1 MEKIVEKIR
10 YKRKPRKTLVVLD
23 ENALEGARKMEISF
37 EEFQK
42 LDLRIGKIT
51 EANQIPGSR
60 NLIRIIVD
68 FGTEKRQAVA
78 GLMQWYKPQ
87 DLVGKKC
94 AFILNLQKRKMM
106 GVESQCMVLAAEDDK
121 GNVVVLQPEKD
132 IAEGSRIH

>member
-1 MEKIVEKIR
+1 VE
-10 YKRKPRKTLVVLD
+10 V
-23 ENALEGARKMEISF
+23 SF

-60 NLIRIIVD
+60 NLIRILVD

-78 GLMQWYKPQ
+78 GLLQWYKPQ
-87 DLVGKKC
+87 DLVNKKC
-94 AFILNLQKRKMM
+94 VFILNLQKRKVM
-106 GVESQCMVLAAEDDK
+106 GVESQCMILAAEDKK

-132 IAEGSRIH
+132 IVEGSKIH

>member
-1 MEKIVEKIR
+1 VFKV
-10 YKRKPRKTLVVLD
+10 
-23 ENALEGARKMEISF
+23 EISF

-60 NLIRIIVD
+60 NLIRLIVD

-78 GLMQWYKPQ
+78 GLAQWYKPEN
-87 DLVGKKC
+87 LVGKKC
-94 AFILNLQKRKMM
+94 VFILNLQKRKVM
-106 GVESQCMVLAAEDDK
+106 GVESQCMILAAEDDK
-121 GNVVVLQPEKD
+121 GNVVVLQPETE

>member
-1 MEKIVEKIR
+1 MI
-10 YKRKPRKTLVVLD
+10 
-23 ENALEGARKMEISF
+23 ISF

-60 NLIRIIVD
+60 NLIRVVVD
-68 FGTEKRQAVA
+68 FGMEKRQAVA
-78 GLMQWYKPQ
+78 GLLQWYKPQ

-94 AFILNLQKRKMM
+94 VFILNLQKRKVM
-106 GVESQCMVLAAEDDK
+106 GVESQCMILAAEDDEGK
-121 GNVVVLQPEKD
+121 VVVLQPEKE

>member
-1 MEKIVEKIR
+1 
-10 YKRKPRKTLVVLD
+10 
-23 ENALEGARKMEISF
+23 MEISF

-42 LDLRIGKIT
+42 LDLRIGKIL

-60 NLIRIIVD
+60 NLIKMTVD

-78 GLMQWYKPQ
+78 GLLQWYKPQ

-94 AFILNLQKRKMM
+94 AFILNLQRRKLM
-106 GVESQCMVLAAEDDK
+106 GVESQCMVFAAEDDK
-121 GNVVVLQPEKD
+121 SNVVILQPEKD

>member
-1 MEKIVEKIR
+1 
-10 YKRKPRKTLVVLD
+10 
-23 ENALEGARKMEISF
+23 MEIPF
-37 EEFQK
+37 DEFQK

-60 NLIRIIVD
+60 NLIRMTVD

-78 GLMQWYKPQ
+78 GLLQWYKPEQ
-87 DLVGKKC
+87 LVGKKG
-94 AFILNLQKRKMM
+94 AFILNLQRRKMM
-106 GVESQCMVLAAEDDK
+106 GVESQCMIFAAEDEK